1 MTVPHLRT
9 IKERQ
14 PEARLTLIAKPQFK
28 ELNELFPFVDK
39 FVALPHGT
47 MRRFRQLRAMGR
59 SAKPEC
65 HVLFTNSMRGDLES
79 WLVGAENRL
88 GMAYPGRHRP
98 LLTGVYRLD
107 SFRHEQA
114 YLSSEI
120 RKLGILKFW
129 PDEWC
134 PSFKYHCVP
143 SWLKAWFQTP
153 RTPENSSVI
162 NFSRERIRMNFFIGQ
177 SRYSQ

>member
-1 MTVPHLRT
+1 MPWGEVRN
-9 IKERQ
+9 RS
-14 PEARLTLIAKPQFK
+14 
-28 ELNELFPFVDK
+28 VMCY
-39 FVALPHGT
+39 LPT
-47 MRRFRQLRAMGR
+47 QCEVISKL
-59 SAKPEC
+59 
-65 HVLFTNSMRGDLES
+65 V
-79 WLVGAENRL
+79 VGAENRL

-98 LLTGVYRLD
+98 LLTGVYRFD

-143 SWLKAWFQTP
+143 PWPKSWYQTP
-153 RTPENSSVI
+153 RIPENSRVI
-162 NFSRERIRMNFFIGQ
+162 IFHGVPNPPDALIGESGKWWRLIRP
-177 SRYSQ
+177 SPWLEKYWTE